1 VSPYLRALRLER
13 WPRSL
18 SIFLGSA
25 AFFFFNRDR
34 LAEFPIPALLWRSG
48 AAFLLTWGISTANYV
63 LNEIVDK
70 PFDAHHPT
78 KKLRPLVL
86 GEIQTLPFAV
96 LGVTLTGVCLVLAQ
110 TLFDTAF
117 LLSLVA
123 LLGAGIIYNVPPL
136 RAKDIPFLDAISES
150 VNNPIRLAVG
160 WYAFAPIHVFPPL
173 SLLLSWWAF
182 GNYLMVAKRLSEHR
196 FLKETAGEYRKSH
209 KRYTERLLLFG
220 LAVGAAVC
228 LASFLYL
235 AITRKLETFL
245 AIAPFLAVLLGL
257 ILRKTLRESEVMEET
272 EKILASAKFG
282 LYTIFLLL
290 LFVLSYFVDTI
301 GA

>member
-1 VSPYLRALRLER
+1 MSPYLRALRLER

-25 AFFFFNRDR
+25 AYFYFNRER
-34 LAEFPIPALLWRSG
+34 LADFSTAALAGRTAG
-48 AAFLLTWGISTANYV
+48 AFLLTWAISTANYV

-78 KKLRPLVL
+78 KKFRPLVQ
-86 GEIQTLPFAV
+86 GEIKVVPFAA
-96 LGVTLTGVCLVLAQ
+96 LGIAITAVSLIVAQ
-110 TLFDTAF
+110 ALFDTAF
-117 LLSLVA
+117 LVSLLA
-123 LLGAGIIYNVPPL
+123 LLAAGIVYNVRPI
-136 RAKDIPFLDAISES
+136 RAKDIPFFDAVSES
-150 VNNPIRLAVG
+150 VNNPVRFAIG
-160 WYAFAPIHVFPPL
+160 WYAFAPIDVFPPL
-173 SLLLSWWAF
+173 SLLVSWWAF
-182 GNYLMVAKRLSEHR
+182 GNFLMVAKRLSEHR
-196 FLKETAGEYRKSH
+196 FLKEKAGDYRTSH
-209 KRYTERLLLFG
+209 KRYTERSLYFG

-235 AITRKLETFL
+235 AVSRKLETFL

-272 EKILASAKFG
+272 EKVLASPKFA
-282 LYTIFLLL
+282 LFTIFLFL
-290 LFVLSYFVDTI
+290 LFLLSYFIDTI

>member
-1 VSPYLRALRLER
+1 VNPYLRAMRLER

-25 AFFFFNRDR
+25 AYFFFYRER
-34 LAEFPIPALLWRSG
+34 LADFPLEALAWRTG

-78 KKLRPLVL
+78 KKFRPLVL
-86 GEIQTLPFAV
+86 GEIKTGPFAA
-96 LGVTLTGVCLVLAQ
+96 LGIALTAVCLVLAKAV
-110 TLFDTAF
+110 FDIAF
-117 LLSLVA
+117 LYSLLA
-123 LLGAGIIYNVPPL
+123 LLAAGFIYNVPPL
-136 RAKDIPFLDAISES
+136 RTKDIPFLDAISES
-150 VNNPIRLAVG
+150 INNPIRFAVG
-160 WYAFAPIHVFPPL
+160 WYAFAPIDVRPPL

-196 FLKETAGEYRKSH
+196 FLKDKAGDYRMSH
-209 KRYTERLLLFG
+209 KRYTERLLLIG

-235 AITRKLETFL
+235 ALTWRLETFL
-245 AIAPFLAVLLGL
+245 AIAPFLAILLWL

-272 EKILASAKFG
+272 EKVLASAKFG
-282 LYTIFLLL
+282 FYTVFLLS

-301 GA
+301 GV

>member
-18 SIFLGSA
+18 SIFLGTA
-25 AFFFFNRDR
+25 AYFFFNRDR
-34 LAEFPIPALLWRSG
+34 LADFPIAALVWRAG
-48 AAFLLTWGISTANYV
+48 AAFILTWGISTANYV

-86 GEIQTLPFAV
+86 GEIKILPFAV
-96 LGVTLTGVCLVLAQ
+96 LGITLTTVSLVLAQ
-110 TLFDTAF
+110 ALFDTAF

-123 LLGAGIIYNVPPL
+123 LLGAGILYNVPPL
-136 RAKDIPFLDAISES
+136 RTKDIPFLDAISES

-173 SLLLSWWAF
+173 SLLVSWWAF

-196 FLKETAGEYRKSH
+196 FLKEKAGDYRKSH
-209 KRYTERLLLFG
+209 KRYTQGRLLFG
-220 LAVGAAVC
+220 LALGAAVC
-228 LASFLYL
+228 LASFIDL
-235 AITRKLETFL
+235 AVSRKLQTFL
-245 AIAPFLAVLLGL
+245 GIAPFLAVLLGL

-272 EKILASAKFG
+272 EKVLASAKFG

-290 LFVLSYFVDTI
+290 LFILSYFVDTI
-301 GA
+301 GI